1 VTFRP
6 FVPSSRSRSAIAGLA
21 VLTLSGAGCVISD
34 HDGQIE
40 RVEKRYTVEQTAEL
54 HLTTFDGPIEV
65 RSWDRPEVLVQIDKR
80 GADKQ
85 ALETIDVV
93 AEQKGNVIT
102 IEARHTKTHSSFV
115 DLGFFLSPSAKLV
128 ASVPRNTNLVI
139 RTDDGSIVLE
149 RVTGRADIKT
159 GDGSI
164 HVTETSGDLLVETGD
179 GSLQLE
185 DVTGKVEARTGDGSI
200 RLTGTPTTLHARSGD
215 GSIYLRIRNGASMTG
230 EWVVATTDGSIS
242 VELPA
247 GFAAQID
254 ADPGSGGRVRSD
266 LKLANAVGGT
276 RDARTLTGALGDGG
290 ARFSIRTGD
299 GTIRLTNY

>member
-1 VTFRP
+1 M
-6 FVPSSRSRSAIAGLA
+6 AGLA
-21 VLTLSGAGCVISD
+21 VLALGGAGCGISD

-40 RVEKRYTVEQTAEL
+40 RVEKRYQVEKTVEL

-65 RSWDRPEVLVQIDKR
+65 RSWDRPEVLVEIDKR
-80 GADKQ
+80 GPDKN
-85 ALETIDVV
+85 ALDSIDVV
-93 AEQKGNVIT
+93 DEQKGDVIT
-102 IEARHTKTHSSFV
+102 IEARHTKTRSPFIGI
-115 DLGFFLSPSAKLV
+115 GFFLSPSAKLV

-139 RTDDGSIVLE
+139 RTEDGSVVLE
-149 RVTGRADIKT
+149 RVTGRAEIKT

-164 HVTETSGDLLVETGD
+164 HVTETSGELLAETGD

-200 RLTGTPTTLHARSGD
+200 RLTGMPTTLHARSGD

-230 EWVVATTDGSIS
+230 EWIVSTSDGSIS
-242 VELPA
+242 VELPE

-276 RDARTLTGALGDGG
+276 RDSRTLTGALGEGG
-290 ARFSIRTGD
+290 AHFSIRTGD
-299 GTIRLTNY
+299 GTIRLTTIN